1 MDYGLIYNHILNI
14 PPGVALRPTGKK
26 SHGSMAFVCKP
37 FCRRETLKHIFG
49 IDDNDTWFDEAF
61 RQVTA
66 GKGMEIRRIM
76 TLHSSSMLGL
86 LIFHSVESHPVIVAG
101 VRYVRAFFE
110 VESRVFDSNSSV
122 DVMLVSEDG
131 NTLLFLELKFT
142 EFLSPSAYYRITG
155 KYHNLYSSMGD
166 ILSESNIRVGDIE
179 KRKKRNGESAVE
191 FKISGYDGVPQ
202 YFCGVK
208 QLISHAIGLMQ
219 APLSGNKTL
228 YDRYIRNRNPKII
241 LGTMLY
247 DSSGLHAAL
256 KSYCQSYSNLYISIF
271 SKSTRIKECIRTS
284 FNLYDYTDIEI
295 FDRPLTYQADISGS
309 DGCMPFLPKVKS
321 FYRL

>member
-1 MDYGLIYNHILNI
+1 MDYELIYNRILDI
-14 PPGVALRPTGKK
+14 PPGVTLRPTGKK
-26 SHGSMAFVCKP
+26 PHGSMAFVCKP

-49 IDDNDTWFDEAF
+49 IDDNDTRFDEAF
-61 RQVTA
+61 RQATA
-66 GKGMEIRRIM
+66 GKGMELRRIM
-76 TLHSSSMLGL
+76 TLHSSSLLGL
-86 LIFHSVESHPVIVAG
+86 LVFHSVESHPVIVAG

-122 DVMLVSEDG
+122 DVMLVSEDE

-142 EFLSPSAYYRITG
+142 EFLSPYAYYRIAG
-155 KYHNLYSSMGD
+155 KYYNLYSSMGD

-191 FKISGYDGVPQ
+191 FKISGFDDVPQ

-219 APLSGNKTL
+219 APLSGSKAL

-247 DSSGLHAAL
+247 DSSAFHPAL
-256 KSYCQSYSNLYISIF
+256 KSYCRSYRTLYIPLF
-271 SKSTRIKECIRTS
+271 SNSSRIKECIRTS
-284 FNLYDYTDIEI
+284 LNLCDSLDIDI
-295 FDRPLTYQADISGS
+295 LDRPLTYQADISGA
-309 DGCMPFLPKVKS
+309 DGCAPFLPKVKS